1 MLAILDVERKPSPPQ
16 LRHAGRTMNDPRR
29 RRPPERTLRW
39 VTESLGP
46 DSRIT
51 ALRRLTE
58 GGWHANHALT
68 VVDRRG
74 GARRLVLRRWARP
87 EWALEDPDFTAQRE
101 VAVLGALADT
111 PVPAPQ
117 LVAADPDGVICDVPT
132 LLTTRLPG
140 RPPGLP
146 RDMDAFLLGLAQA
159 LPAIHAVSDRARD
172 SIPAYRRYHDL
183 RSAGPPPWSRC
194 PGLWKRALELV
205 SAEPPPGPCGFIHRD
220 YHPENTLWSR
230 GRLTGV
236 VDWTSGSWGPLA
248 VDVGHMRWN
257 LALTYG
263 LDAADEFLRLHRSLT
278 PEESHDQPYWDL
290 VTVLDL
296 VFDPDLDHWPGFDR
310 QRLER
315 YVASVLAAAA

>member
-1 MLAILDVERKPSPPQ
+1 
-16 LRHAGRTMNDPRR
+16 MNDPLR

-39 VTESLGP
+39 VADALGAG
-46 DSRIT
+46 SRIT

-87 EWALEDPDFTAQRE
+87 EWVLEDPDFTAQRE
-101 VAVLGALADT
+101 VAVLELLADT

-117 LVAADPDGVICDVPT
+117 LVAADPDGVACDVPT
-132 LLTTRLPG
+132 LLITRLPG

-159 LPAIHAVSDRARD
+159 LPAIHAVSDRARG

-183 RSAGPPPWSRC
+183 RSADPPPWSRS
-194 PGLWKRALELV
+194 PRLWERALERV
-205 SAEPPPGPCGFIHRD
+205 AAEPPPGPCGFIHRD

-248 VDVGHMRWN
+248 VDAAHMRWN

-263 LDAADEFLRLHRSLT
+263 LDAGEEFLRLLRSLR
-278 PEESHDQPYWDL
+278 SKDSDDQPYWDL

-296 VFDPDLDHWPGFDR
+296 VFDLEADDWPGFDL

-315 YVASVLAAAA
+315 YVASVLAEAG